1 MSMAVLIV
9 ESNLKDSQRLAE
21 SIRQCGRVPITTDSI
36 KSAVSILRKESPDL
50 VMLSINGFQQRVVDF
65 LQASQALE
73 QQSPVIIVTDKA
85 CLDDAT
91 QMMKLGAYDYWVK
104 PVQSERLAKT
114 LELLELRSHPAD
126 DARLFEPRPIIGQN
140 PRMLQLKTLAQ
151 RIAAT
156 SATVFIQGESGTGKE
171 VLARFIHQHSERSDK
186 PFLALNCA
194 ALPEGLLES
203 ELFGHEKG
211 AFTGAIKAK
220 EGKFELANNGTLLL
234 DEITEIPTHLQA
246 KLLRVLQENEVDRVG
261 GRYPVAIDV
270 RVIATTNTDV
280 EQAISQGQFRK
291 DLYYRLN
298 VIPLKIPPLRDRLDD
313 IPLLAQHFMER
324 YNRVHKRQLGSIA
337 PTTMRMLQEH
347 SWPGNVRE
355 LENVM
360 QRAVL
365 FSTTPELTP
374 DCLLFDSYSTPH
386 QRQESA
392 MDLMPISQM
401 ERLMIDKALETV
413 QGNRT
418 RAAEILGIS
427 VRTLRNKLQ
436 EYRQTQAL

>member
-1 MSMAVLIV
+1 MAVLIV

-21 SIRQCGRVPITTDSI
+21 SIRQCGRVPLTTDSI
-36 KSAVSILRKESPDL
+36 KSAVNILRKETPDL
-50 VMLSINGFQQRVVDF
+50 VMLSINGYQQRVVDF

-73 QQSPVIIVTDKA
+73 QQLPVIIVTDKA

-91 QMMKLGAYDYWVK
+91 RMMKLGAYDYWVK
-104 PVQSERLAKT
+104 PVQSERLVKT
-114 LELLELRSHPAD
+114 LELLELKSNSGDRT
-126 DARLFEPRPIIGQN
+126 RLIEPRPIIGQN
-140 PRMLQLKTLAQ
+140 SRMLQLKTLAQ
-151 RIAAT
+151 KIAAT

-171 VLARFIHQHSERSDK
+171 VLARFIHQHSDRSDK

-211 AFTGAIKAK
+211 AFTGAIKSK

-261 GRYPVAIDV
+261 GRYPIAIDV
-270 RVIATTNTDV
+270 RVIATTNMEV
-280 EQAISQGQFRK
+280 EEAVREGRFRK

-313 IPLLAQHFMER
+313 VPLLAQHFIER
-324 YNRVHKRQLGSIA
+324 YNRVHKRQVSHIA
-337 PTTMRMLQEH
+337 APAMRMLQEH
-347 SWPGNVRE
+347 VWPGNVRE

-360 QRAVL
+360 QRAIL

-374 DCLLFDSYSTPH
+374 DCLLFDSHSTSP

-392 MDLMPISQM
+392 MELMAISQM
-401 ERLMIDKALETV
+401 EKLMIDKALETV

-436 EYRQTQAL
+436 EYRQAQVL